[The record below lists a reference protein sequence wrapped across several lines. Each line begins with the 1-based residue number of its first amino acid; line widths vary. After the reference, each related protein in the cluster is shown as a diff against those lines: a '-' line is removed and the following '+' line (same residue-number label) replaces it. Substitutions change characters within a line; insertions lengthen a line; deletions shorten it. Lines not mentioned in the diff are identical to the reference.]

1 MLLSLRWDVEAMDD
15 LATTLRTLADETRLR
30 ILTLL
35 TEGDATVNEIAARL
49 DLPQPRVSSHLAILR
64 DAGLVTT
71 EQSGRQR
78 TYHVDAERLRPVFA
92 ALEPLVTRGTTA
104 EPTPPRSA
112 QASRLVQ
119 ADAPIR
125 QARTCYDHLAGVLG
139 VGLMDAMLER
149 GWLVI
154 DHVDGRRTHY
164 RLTDAGRAAFAA
176 RGVDVAAAERSRR
189 MHAYGCT
196 DWTERRHHLGGS
208 LGAAV
213 LASLIEH
220 GVITR
225 TPGSRTPTVNG
236 SLHDWLAHPD
246 ASRHA

>member
-1 MLLSLRWDVEAMDD
+1 VDD

-30 ILTLL
+30 ILALL
-35 TEGDATVNEIAARL
+35 MDHDATVSEITAQL

-78 TYHVDAERLRPVFA
+78 TYHVDAERLRPVFNT
-92 ALEPLVTRGTTA
+92 LEPLA
-104 EPTPPRSA
+104 APQIPDQPTPPRSA
-112 QASRLVQ
+112 QASRLVRS
-119 ADAPIR
+119 DAPIR

-139 VGLMDAMLER
+139 VRLMDALLER
-149 GWLVI
+149 GWLAI
-154 DHVDGRRTHY
+154 DHTDDKRTHY
-164 RLTDAGRAAFAA
+164 RLTTEGRGAFAA
-176 RGVDVAAAERSRR
+176 RGVDVAGAEASRR

-208 LGAAV
+208 LGAAL
-213 LASLIEH
+213 LASLTDH

-225 TPGSRTPTVNG
+225 IPGSRTATVNS
-236 SLHDWLAHPD
+236 SLDDWLAGTSD
-246 ASRHA
+246 RSHA